1 MSQESKPTF
10 EDFYKCLSGDVGY
23 TLGTLF
29 EFYKIYMK
37 VPDMTVEEFLQLDEI
52 HKNFKVEMVSQR
64 GLFGLTVF
72 RKRF

>member
-10 EDFYKCLSGDVGY
+10 EDFYKSLGSDVGY
-23 TLGTLF
+23 TLGTLY
-29 EFYKIYMK
+29 EYYKIYMK